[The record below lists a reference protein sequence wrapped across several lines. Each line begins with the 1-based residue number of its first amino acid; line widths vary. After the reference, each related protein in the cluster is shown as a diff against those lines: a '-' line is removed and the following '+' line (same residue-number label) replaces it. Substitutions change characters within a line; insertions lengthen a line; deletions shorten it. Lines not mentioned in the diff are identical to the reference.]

1 MKTTSRKGGNS
12 SKRGK
17 TQEIRIKW
25 ENDIQAKHV
34 DTRYMYCQNNKE
46 DNGTVHQQHALT
58 CIGKTGYS
66 VLTCKKGKP
75 DTLMKWLKRYESRI
89 IVNMCI
95 IHVNINSLLNILG
108 IKILFINYS
117 LLL

>member
-17 TQEIRIKW
+17 TQEIRKKW

-34 DTRYMYCQNNKE
+34 VDTCIVQTIRKIMEQSISN
-46 DNGTVHQQHALT
+46 TPLHV
-58 CIGKTGYS
+58 IGKTGYT
-66 VLTCKKGKP
+66 VFTCKKGKP

-89 IVNMCI
+89 IDKYV
-95 IHVNINSLLNILG
+95 HNSC
-108 IKILFINYS
+108 Y
-117 LLL
+117 